1 MLFLALGT
9 NAQQTARVY
18 RTTEDNAVKET
29 AQLKVKAIDTSKVRF
44 FAGEGSNVSYL
55 AVRWNDGAGADNL
68 IWGYRWNEADSPT
81 GETMLNAIAKAD
93 PRLYIMVAKTTFGTT
108 VGGFG
113 FDLDGSG
120 KVAVK
125 NSNGQFE
132 PKDGVISLKSTYFDG
147 YSPVDPSDHWK
158 SGWGSGKWKYYAADD
173 INSDG
178 EYYGTSGS
186 SRTLVNGSFDVW
198 SFESFEEYNVEADYN
213 FYVPTTE
220 EGIYLPEEITLPISD
235 NGTSLPVIISSNGKS
250 IGNMTWTIQDENG
263 NADNSIITSIS
274 SENSKVNADVT
285 LTNAKGTAAVSVRC
299 QLGDGSTELQSN
311 TCKVSIG
318 GPQKPITGISF
329 ENAEIEIGLNKTAT
343 NTITLSPSN
352 ATYTRIRYE
361 SSNKDIATV
370 KDNGEVTSYTT
381 EGETTITAVSLAD
394 ENVKGSYTV
403 KVKCQKPV
411 ESITFEGGN
420 TVELNIKDIFS
431 INPTIAPED
440 ADYKEV
446 AYEIED
452 TEIAN
457 FYNNNIIALK
467 AGETTLTVT
476 ALDKQGAK
484 AEIKIVVK
492 ETDRDPYNEYKEGI
506 FILNEGWFG
515 HENGSMNFVT
525 VGGEMIYRVY
535 ERENPE
541 QALGA
546 TTCYGTV
553 YGDKIF
559 VMSKQAA
566 DMGDAIPGGGRLV
579 IMDAKT
585 LKRVAAFEELGGGD
599 GRSIVGATPEKMY
612 VGTSKGI
619 LPLDLEK
626 LELGSV
632 IAGTE
637 DYQTGDMLKAGKYVF
652 ALQQN
657 KGVNVIEIE
666 TNTVKSVI
674 GDANT
679 QGIVQSA
686 DGDIW
691 LGSNA
696 TLIRID
702 PETLETKETLDLPE
716 GAEITCAWG
725 SWRPT
730 PFCASNSRNLLFW
743 AGGTDAWNTGN
754 NYYRYEIGTDISTLK
769 PFFSVADMDGAS
781 EGKKQTSYGIPRFD
795 DRTDELIVL
804 TTQEGWG
811 TNYEYNWVHF
821 VNGETGAVNSS
832 IELKQN
838 YWFQAMPVLPDK
850 YAAELS
856 DDVSRNYTIDVSDQP
871 LAIDLTDKI
880 TDRDNVSYN
889 ISKSVTTDGDG
900 NIVKADITGNTL
912 TLTPVA
918 KGSDIVT
925 ITMESNGLKSEAIMN
940 INVTNLSGIDQTEY
954 GRNISVNNGILYIN
968 GYKDYDFAVI
978 NAGGQIA
985 GYIHADSDNYRT
997 EIELP
1002 RGIYILKGNSKD
1014 NAVTVKIINE

>member
-1 MLFLALGT
+1 MLLATLSIS
-9 NAQQTARVY
+9 AQQAANLQG
-18 RTTEDNAVKET
+18 TTDNGIRKET
-29 AQLKVKAIDTSKVRF
+29 TPLKVKAIDTSKVRF

-81 GETMLNAIAKAD
+81 GETMLNALAKAD
-93 PRLYIMVAKTTFGTT
+93 PRLYIMVAKTTFGST

-120 KVAVK
+120 DVAVK
-125 NSNGQFE
+125 NSNGKFT
-132 PKDGVISLKSTYFDG
+132 PKGGIITLKNTYFDG
-147 YSPVDPSDHWK
+147 YSPVDPSDRWK
-158 SGWGSGKWKYYAADD
+158 SGWGGGQWKYYAADN
-173 INSDG
+173 INSEG

-198 SFESFEEYNVEADYN
+198 SFNSFDGNTVEADYN
-213 FYVPTTE
+213 FYVPTTDD
-220 EGIYLPEEITLPISD
+220 GIYLPEEITLPVSD
-235 NGTSLPVIISSNGKS
+235 NGAKLPVIICSNGKS
-250 IGNMTWTIQDENG
+250 IGNMTWTVQNESGSD
-263 NADNSIITSIS
+263 DNSIITAITND
-274 SENSKVNADVT
+274 NSKVYADVA
-285 LTNAKGTAAVSVRC
+285 LTNAKGTAVVSVRC
-299 QLGDGSTELQSN
+299 QLGDGGTEVQSN

-318 GPQKPITGISF
+318 GPTKPVTGISF
-329 ENAEIEIGLNKTAT
+329 EKLKIEMGLNKTAT
-343 NTITLSPSN
+343 NKVKFAPAD
-352 ATYTRIRYE
+352 ATYTGIRYE
-361 SSNKDIATV
+361 SSNKDIASV
-370 KDNGEVTSYTT
+370 NDKGEVTSHTT
-381 EGETTITAVSLAD
+381 EGEVTITAISLYD

-403 KVKCQKPV
+403 NVKCQKPV

-420 TVELNIKDIFS
+420 TVELNIKDIFTVE
-431 INPTIAPED
+431 PVIAPED
-440 ADYKEV
+440 ADYKDV
-446 AYEIED
+446 SYEIENK
-452 TEIAN
+452 EIAS

-467 AGETTLTVT
+467 AGETKLTVT
-476 ALDKQGAK
+476 ALDNQGAK
-484 AEIKIVVK
+484 AEIKIIVK
-492 ETDRDPYNEYKEGI
+492 ETDREPFNEYKEGI

-515 HENGSMNFVT
+515 HENGSMNFIA
-525 VGGEMIYRVY
+525 VGGDMFYRVY

-559 VMSKQAA
+559 VISKQSA
-566 DMGDAIPGGGRLV
+566 DKGDVIPGGGRLV

-585 LKRVAAFEELGGGD
+585 LKKVAAFEELGGGD
-599 GRSIVGATPEKMY
+599 GRSVVGATPEKMY

-657 KGVNVIEIE
+657 KGVNVIDIE
-666 TNTVKSVI
+666 TNTVKAVI
-674 GDANT
+674 GDTNT

-686 DGDIW
+686 DGDVW

-696 TLIRID
+696 TLVRIN
-702 PETLETKETLDLPE
+702 PETLETKETLALPE
-716 GAEITCAWG
+716 GAEITCSWG
-725 SWRPT
+725 AWRPT
-730 PFCASNSRNLLFW
+730 PFCASNSRNLLYW
-743 AGGTDAWNTGN
+743 AGGTDAWNTSN

-769 PFFSVADMDGAS
+769 PFFSVADMAGAS
-781 EGKKQTSYGIPRFD
+781 DGKKQTSYGIPRFD

-821 VNGETGAVNSS
+821 VDGETGAVNSS
-832 IELKQN
+832 IQLKQN
-838 YWFQAMPVLPDK
+838 YWFQAMPVFPDK

-871 LAIDLTDKI
+871 LTIDLTDKI
-880 TDRDNVSYN
+880 SDRDNVSYN
-889 ISKSVTTDGDG
+889 INKSVTTDGDG

-925 ITMESNGLKSEAIMN
+925 IAMESNGLKSEAIMN
-940 INVTNLSGIDQTEY
+940 VNVTNLSGIDQTEY

-985 GYIHADSDNYRT
+985 GYIHADSDNYKT

-1014 NAVTVKIINE
+1014 NTVTVKIINE